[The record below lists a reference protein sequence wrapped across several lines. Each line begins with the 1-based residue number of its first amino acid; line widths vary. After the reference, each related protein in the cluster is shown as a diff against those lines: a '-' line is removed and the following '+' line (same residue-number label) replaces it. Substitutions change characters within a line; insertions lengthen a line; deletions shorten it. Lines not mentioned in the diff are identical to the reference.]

1 MGMVVA
7 RIEIVRGDDLALFRE
22 GYIKKADIRSV
33 KVRAIVDSGSYMLA
47 INENIVSQLKLAKV
61 DEKVV
66 ALADGSRSTY
76 DVVGPVLVKFQ
87 NRTAGCNA
95 LVLPNNAEVLLG
107 AIPME
112 EMDVLIDPKNQE
124 LIVNP
129 ERPYIAGGFMVGLQ

>member
-7 RIEIVRGDDLALFRE
+7 KIEIVRGGDITAYQDGF
-22 GYIKKADIRSV
+22 IKKSDIRSV
-33 KVRAIVDSGSYMLA
+33 TVRAIVDSGSYMMA
-47 INENIVSQLKLAKV
+47 INENIVQQLKLAKV

-66 ALADGSRSTY
+66 ALADGSRDTY
-76 DVVGPVLVKFQ
+76 DVVGPILVKFQ

>member
-7 RIEIVRGDDLALFRE
+7 KIEIVRGDDLALFRE
-22 GYIKKADIRSV
+22 GYIKKTDIRSV
-33 KVRAIVDSGSYMLA
+33 TVKAIVDSGSFMLA
-47 INENIVSQLKLAKV
+47 INENIAKQLKLAKI

-66 ALADGSRSTY
+66 ALADGSRDTY
-76 DVVGPVLVKFQ
+76 DVVGPVLVRFQ

-95 LVLPNNAEVLLG
+95 LVMPNTAEVLLG

-112 EMDVLIDPKNQE
+112 EMDVLIDPKNQK